1 MHEDAGN
8 SSQLTMH
15 GKAAVQQ
22 EPEKDS
28 EPERSPKPV
37 SNSKQCHPAPGE
49 QPEACEEAPGAAPPP
64 TPVSPSSEAPADQRA
79 AAESSQPAGAIMT
92 AQSAG
97 AESAPAP
104 EQRQP
109 LSPQQLK
116 VAAAVM
122 VVLRKALN
130 DSVHAM
136 TATKE
141 VLVSNMP
148 QADHFLQLVA
158 DSRELSSLKQL
169 EESASP
175 ALREWLNKSSELC
188 TEAECQPLELFSR
201 SAVCRTHLTAD
212 TTDSKLMAARRQRLQ
227 GIEAS
232 LALDSTAESREDE
245 IYKQLQPRVGLLA
258 KHGMDL
264 KSRNFNTA
272 LLYEIILLVDADKK
286 QLGAAPPLVTNSR
299 IQEQFHHMCRPH
311 AARCMISTMHGQSLR
326 DNRICCCSALLSLGK
341 FTLRS
346 VQAAEKWLV
355 RGMYKCVPS

>member
-1 MHEDAGN
+1 M
-8 SSQLTMH
+8 
-15 GKAAVQQ
+15 
-22 EPEKDS
+22 
-28 EPERSPKPV
+28 
-37 SNSKQCHPAPGE
+37 
-49 QPEACEEAPGAAPPP
+49 
-64 TPVSPSSEAPADQRA
+64 
-79 AAESSQPAGAIMT
+79 
-92 AQSAG
+92 
-97 AESAPAP
+97 
-104 EQRQP
+104 
-109 LSPQQLK
+109 
-116 VAAAVM
+116 
-122 VVLRKALN
+122 
-130 DSVHAM
+130 
-136 TATKE
+136 
-141 VLVSNMP
+141 
-148 QADHFLQLVA
+148 
-158 DSRELSSLKQL
+158 
-169 EESASP
+169 
-175 ALREWLNKSSELC
+175 
-188 TEAECQPLELFSR
+188 
-201 SAVCRTHLTAD
+201 CRTHLTAD